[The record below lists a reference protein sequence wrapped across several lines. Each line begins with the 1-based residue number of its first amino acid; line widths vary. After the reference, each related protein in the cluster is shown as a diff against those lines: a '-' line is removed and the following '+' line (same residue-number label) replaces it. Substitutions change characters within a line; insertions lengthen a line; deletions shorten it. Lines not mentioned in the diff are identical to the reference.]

1 MSMLLKSDIAY
12 NKIKNNLSKNISN
25 EEIKKLF
32 FIVLDN
38 VRTYYLNINKDNI
51 SNYDKKFLI
60 NIIIPLI
67 KSAHMSELLKDLENE
82 FIYNKR

>member
-32 FIVLDN
+32 FIILDN
-38 VRTYYLNINKDNI
+38 VRSHYLNMNEQNI
-51 SNYDKKFLI
+51 SNYDKKFLT

-67 KSAHMSELLKDLENE
+67 KSAHMNELLKELNNE
-82 FIYNKR
+82 FTTNN

>member
-1 MSMLLKSDIAY
+1 MSMLIKSDIAY

-38 VRTYYLNINKDNI
+38 VRSHYLNINEQNI
-51 SNYDKKFLI
+51 SNYDKKFLT

-67 KSAHMSELLKDLENE
+67 KSAHMNELLKELNNE
-82 FIYNKR
+82 FTTNN

>member
-38 VRTYYLNINKDNI
+38 VRRYYLNINKDNI

>member
-51 SNYDKKFLI
+51 SNYDKNF
-60 NIIIPLI
+60 
-67 KSAHMSELLKDLENE
+67 
-82 FIYNKR
+82 